1 MHILLIHQ
9 AFVGIDEP
17 GGTRHYEM
25 AVHLVGKGHT
35 VTVIASPVSYLTGTG
50 VTNQWKRKEE
60 SELSGLT
67 IIRAYTYQKLH
78 RSFVHR
84 ILSFF
89 SFAFSSFLIGLRV
102 PKVDLVWGTSPPLFQ
117 APAAWLISFLR
128 RKPFLLEIRDLWPR
142 FAVEVGVLTNPL
154 LINLSEMLERF
165 LYRRARYVVV
175 NSPGY
180 IEHVKERGA
189 RQVELVS
196 NGSDISMFHPGDRAE
211 ELRVQYGWEGKFLV
225 LYAGAHG
232 MSNDLTLVLQ
242 AADLLRNRQAIHF
255 ILVGDGKEKQALQQQ
270 AKEMQL
276 PNVTFLP
283 PVPKQEMHHFYSA
296 ADASVAILKPIEA
309 YKTTYPNK
317 VFDGMAAGRPL
328 LLAIDGVSRD
338 VLEEYSAGLFVE
350 PGDPQALA
358 SAVCY
363 LYEHPDEAAQMGIN
377 GRMAVKDHFDREKQA
392 LVMQSII
399 EGLNKQ
405 EISNP

>member
-25 AVHLVGKGHT
+25 AAHLVRQGHS

-50 VTNQWKRKEE
+50 VKNHWKRKEE
-60 SELSGLT
+60 SKLPGLT

-78 RSFVHR
+78 RSFIHR
-84 ILSFF
+84 LLSFF
-89 SFAFSSFLIGLRV
+89 SFAFSSFLIGIRI

-142 FAVEVGVLTNPL
+142 FAVEVGVLTNPV
-154 LINLSEMLERF
+154 LIKLSEWLERF
-165 LYRRARYVVV
+165 LYRRAQCVVV

-189 RQVELVS
+189 RQVELVP
-196 NGSDISMFHPGDRAE
+196 NGSDTSMFHPEDRAE
-211 ELRVQYGWEGKFLV
+211 ELRAQYGWGEKFLV

-232 MSNDLTLVLQ
+232 MSNDLTIVLQ
-242 AADLLRNRQAIHF
+242 AADLLQNRQTIHF
-255 ILVGDGKEKQALQQQ
+255 LFVGDGKEKMALHQQ
-270 AKEMQL
+270 AEEMQL

-283 PVPKQEMHHFYSA
+283 PVPKQEMHKFYSA
-296 ADASVAILKPIEA
+296 ANASLAILKPIEA

-328 LLAIDGVSRD
+328 LLAIDGVSREVVD
-338 VLEEYSAGLFVE
+338 EYNAGLFVE

-358 SAVCY
+358 SAVGY
-363 LYEHPDEAAQMGIN
+363 LQAHPEEAAQMGEN
-377 GRMAVKDHFDREKQA
+377 GRTAVKQHFDREKQA
-392 LVMQSII
+392 LMMQSII
-399 EGLNKQ
+399 EGLLK
-405 EISNP
+405 

>member
-9 AFVGIDEP
+9 AFVSIDEP

-25 AVHLVGKGHT
+25 AAHLVRQGHT

-50 VTNQWKRKEE
+50 DTNRSKHKEE
-60 SELSGLT
+60 NNTAGLT
-67 IIRAYTYQKLH
+67 IIRAYTYQQLH

-84 ILSFF
+84 LLSFF
-89 SFAFSSFLIGLRV
+89 SFAFFSFLIGLRI

-154 LINLSEMLERF
+154 FINLSEWLERF
-165 LYRRARYVVV
+165 LYQRAKCVVV

-180 IEHVKERGA
+180 IEHVQQRGA
-189 RQVELVS
+189 KQVELVP
-196 NGSDISMFHPGDRAE
+196 NGSDTSMFHPDNRAE
-211 ELRVQYGWEGKFLV
+211 ELRAQYGWERKFLV

-232 MSNDLTLVLQ
+232 MSNDLGVVLQ
-242 AADLLRNRQAIHF
+242 AADLLRTRMEIHF
-255 ILVGDGKEKQALQQQ
+255 ILVGDGKEKSNLQQQ
-270 AKEMQL
+270 AKTMNL
-276 PNVTFLP
+276 PNITFLP
-283 PVPKQEMHHFYSA
+283 PAAKQEMHKYYSA
-296 ADASVAILKPIEA
+296 ADASLAILKPIEA

-328 LLAIDGVSRD
+328 LLAIDGVSREVVD
-338 VLEEYSAGLFVE
+338 NFKAGLFVE

-358 SAVCY
+358 RAVCY
-363 LYEHPDEAAQMGIN
+363 LLEHPDEAAQMGKN
-377 GRMAVKDHFDREKQA
+377 GRVAVEEHFGREKQA
-392 LVMQSII
+392 RLMHSVI
-399 EGLNKQ
+399 ERLDN
-405 EISNP
+405 